1 MIQRL
6 FKIHSLSKSY
16 RSIKQTCPSRIQ
28 PGNASVIWIQ
38 SLLASP
44 NSITSE
50 LSNRILQNWKFWF
63 HSHPGSLTNIA
74 MLRQVR
80 SSNWQL
86 TAELSRKATWWT
98 QTDRKQ
104 RYSEM
109 EKLKV
114 KKQHGK
120 PMRRQVACLQSE
132 RVCWWTLQTKC
143 IPFFEDWQTGAVSC
157 HKLLLKLLSY
167 RIQLNWWK
175 DLTDFPIDTKMYNMQ
190 AQSISH
196 WEVSSSRLWKK
207 QRSIRIWMAT
217 TRNSKGLQQ
226 FIYPPYAFIS
236 SWCLCWTDKP

>member
-1 MIQRL
+1 MQPAKCLLATERWNPGVRTGSKKTGHIIEMKQHDSTPL
-6 FKIHSLSKSY
+6 VASTDHKALLLTKTQNSKYVSTSLQNVHSVSKSY
-16 RSIKQTCPSRIQ
+16 RGVKQTWPSRIV
-28 PGNASVIWIQ
+28 PGNGSVIWIQ

-157 HKLLLKLLSY
+157 HKLLLKLPSY
-167 RIQLNWWK
+167 RIQLNWWQ
-175 DLTDFPIDTKMYNMQ
+175 DLTDFPIDTKM
-190 AQSISH
+190 
-196 WEVSSSRLWKK
+196 
-207 QRSIRIWMAT
+207 
-217 TRNSKGLQQ
+217 
-226 FIYPPYAFIS
+226 
-236 SWCLCWTDKP
+236 